1 MKIKIQSDYIFGFN
15 DNKDFFKK
23 KNWIPAIYRQSIQ
36 TNWCDLT
43 MLSS

>member
-23 KNWIPAIYRQSIQ
+23 KLDPSNI
-36 TNWCDLT
+36 
-43 MLSS
+43 